1 MLVFLSA
8 KAIIYRKICI
18 YEKKAVILQ
27 RKIDLTMTK
36 HYLHYLTDVMTHQ
49 WNDAALTDYGENH
62 EYTFGELAKEMLRL
76 HILFELL
83 GIKRGD
89 KIALA
94 GRNCANWAVAYL
106 AIAAYEGVCV
116 SILQDFTAE
125 DIAHLLEHSDAEL
138 LFVGPYVWKDLQTQK
153 MPKGIKAALSLT
165 DWSPLY
171 LNDKMS
177 ASLNGDAALNDAVDK
192 AFKAK
197 YPHEIVPED
206 IHFAADES
214 SLSLINYTSGSTGS
228 PKGVMLNGRS
238 ISNNVE
244 VGMKM
249 LPVDP
254 GQRLVSMLPL
264 AHMFGQVC
272 ELLYPLC
279 SGTHIYFL
287 TKSPTPSI
295 LLKAL
300 KEVQPYLVVTV
311 PLVIEKIYK
320 QKLDPTLSKWAIRTF
335 WHVPGIGDFLKSR
348 VKSGL
353 RNAFG
358 GKLRYFICGGAAMNP
373 IVEKCLM
380 DIHFP
385 LSIGY
390 GMTECGPLIGGN
402 PPKYF
407 KARTGGV
414 PVMNMDV
421 KIDNPNEA
429 GIGEILVKGENVMLG
444 YYKNPDATNAVFTED
459 GWMRTGDLGRLD
471 KKKNIYIKGR
481 CKTMFLGASGQNI
494 YPEEIEDKL
503 NNQEAV
509 GESLIVER
517 EGKLVALVFPDETL
531 TKRMSLEE
539 IQQIMRANLEK
550 LNRLIPSYSKVSNIE
565 VQDKPF
571 EKTPKRSIK
580 RFLYK

>member
-1 MLVFLSA
+1 
-8 KAIIYRKICI
+8 
-18 YEKKAVILQ
+18 
-27 RKIDLTMTK
+27 MTK
-36 HYLHYLTDVMTHQ
+36 HYLHYLTDVMSHQ

-62 EYTFGELAKEMLRL
+62 EYTFGELAVEMLRL
-76 HILFELL
+76 HVLFEQL

-106 AIAAYEGVCV
+106 AITSYEGVVV

-125 DIAHLLEHSDAEL
+125 DISHLLEHSDSEL
-138 LFVGPYVWKDLQTQK
+138 LFVGPYVWKDLQHQT
-153 MPKGIKAALSLT
+153 MPAKLKAALSLE
-165 DWSPLY
+165 DWHVLY
-171 LNDKMS
+171 ESEKGIVPNEKEWHT
-177 ASLNGDAALNDAVDK
+177 
-192 AFKAK
+192 AFQTKF
-197 YPHEIVPED
+197 PRGVEPED
-206 IHFAADES
+206 IHFAADENA
-214 SLSLINYTSGSTGS
+214 LSLINYTSGSTGS
-228 PKGVMLNGRS
+228 PKGVMLNSRS
-238 ISNNVE
+238 ISNNIE
-244 VGMKM
+244 VGMKI
-249 LPVDP
+249 LPVEP

-279 SGTHIYFL
+279 CGTHIYFL

-295 LLKAL
+295 LLKAM

-320 QKLDPTLSKWAIRTF
+320 KNLDPMLSKWAIRSF
-335 WHVPGIGDFLKSR
+335 WHVPIIGNIIKGR
-348 VKSGL
+348 VKKGL

-414 PVMNMDV
+414 PVLNMDV
-421 KIDNPNEA
+421 KIDMPNEA

-471 KKKNIYIKGR
+471 RKKNIYIKGR

-539 IQQIMRANLEK
+539 IQTIMKSNLEK
-550 LNRLIPSYSKVSNIE
+550 LNKLIPSYSKVANIE
-565 VQDKPF
+565 VQDKPI

>member
-1 MLVFLSA
+1 
-8 KAIIYRKICI
+8 
-18 YEKKAVILQ
+18 
-27 RKIDLTMTK
+27 MTK
-36 HYLHYLTDVMTHQ
+36 HYLQYLTEVMEKQ
-49 WNDAALTDYGENH
+49 WNDPALTDYNEDH
-62 EYTFGELAKEMLRL
+62 EYTFGELATQMLRL
-76 HILFELL
+76 QELFRSM
-83 GIKRGD
+83 GIKQGD
-89 KIALA
+89 KIALC

-116 SILQDFTAE
+116 SILQDFKAE
-125 DIAHLLEHSDAEL
+125 DVAHLLEHSDSSL
-138 LFVGPYVWKDLQTQK
+138 LFVGPYVWKELKEQP
-153 MPKGIKAALSLT
+153 MPKAVKAAISLEDFRT
-165 DWSPLY
+165 LYSAKGVDVPSPEKL
-171 LNDKMS
+171 DT
-177 ASLNGDAALNDAVDK
+177 
-192 AFKAK
+192 AFQAK
-197 YPHEIVPED
+197 YPYGLQPED
-206 IHFAADES
+206 IHFAADPEKM
-214 SLSLINYTSGSTGS
+214 SLINYTSGSTGS

-238 ISNNVE
+238 ISNNIE

-272 ELLYPLC
+272 ELLYPLSC
-279 SGTHIYFL
+279 GTHIYFL

-320 QKLDPTLSKWAIRTF
+320 KNLDPTLSKRIIRAF
-335 WHVPGIGDFLKSR
+335 WYTPIIGNILRAR
-348 VKSGL
+348 VKSAL
-353 RNAFG
+353 KNAFG
-358 GKLRYFICGGAAMNP
+358 GRLRYFICGGAAMNP
-373 IVEKCLM
+373 VVEKCLM

-407 KARTGGV
+407 KARSGGV
-414 PVMNMDV
+414 PVMNMEV
-421 KIDNPNEA
+421 KIDQPNEA

-444 YYKNPDATNAVFTED
+444 YYKNEEATKAAFTED

-471 KKKNIYIKGR
+471 RKQNIYLKGR
-481 CKTMFLGASGQNI
+481 NKTMILGASGQNI

-509 GESLIVER
+509 GESLVIER
-517 EGKLVALVFPDETL
+517 EGKLVALVFPDEAQ

-539 IQQIMRANLEK
+539 IQKIMRANLEK
-550 LNRLIPSYSKVSNIE
+550 LNSLIPSYSKVSNIE
-565 VQDKPF
+565 VQQEPF
-571 EKTPKRSIK
+571 EKTPKKSIK

>member
-1 MLVFLSA
+1 
-8 KAIIYRKICI
+8 
-18 YEKKAVILQ
+18 
-27 RKIDLTMTK
+27 MTK
-36 HYLHYLTDVMTHQ
+36 HYLQYLTEVMEHQ
-49 WNDAALTDYGENH
+49 WNDLALSDYNENH
-62 EYTFGELAKEMLRL
+62 EYTFGELAVEILRL
-76 HILFELL
+76 HVLFEQL
-83 GIKRGD
+83 GLKRGD
-89 KIALA
+89 KIALC

-125 DIAHLLEHSDAEL
+125 DIAHLLEHSDSEL
-138 LFVGPYVWKDLQTQK
+138 LFVGPYVWKDLQNQPLP
-153 MPKGIKAALSLT
+153 PKIKAALSLE
-165 DWSPLY
+165 DWRPLY
-171 LNDKMS
+171 ECKGS
-177 ASLNGDAALNDAVDK
+177 KKEKAVHVLTAEDWQE
-192 AFKAK
+192 AFQAK
-197 YPHEIVPED
+197 YPRAIEPED
-206 IHFAADES
+206 VYFSADPEV
-214 SLSLINYTSGSTGS
+214 LSLINYTSGSTGS

-238 ISNNVE
+238 LSNNVE
-244 VGMKM
+244 IGMKI
-249 LPVDP
+249 LPVEP

-295 LLKAL
+295 LLKAM

-320 QKLDPTLSKWAIRTF
+320 KNLDPTLSKWAIRTF
-335 WHVPGIGDFLKSR
+335 WHMPPISSILHAR
-348 VKSGL
+348 VKSAL
-353 RNAFG
+353 KNAFG

-373 IVEKCLM
+373 VVEKCLM

-407 KARTGGV
+407 KARSGGV
-414 PVMNMDV
+414 PVMNMEV
-421 KIDNPNEA
+421 KIDEPNQA

-444 YYKNPDATNAVFTED
+444 YYKNPDATNAAFTPD
-459 GWMRTGDLGRLD
+459 GWLRTGDLGRLD
-471 KKKNIYIKGR
+471 RKQNIYIKGR
-481 CKTMFLGASGQNI
+481 NKTMFLGASGQNI
-494 YPEEIEDKL
+494 YPEEIEAKL
-503 NNQEAV
+503 NKQAAV

-531 TKRMSLEE
+531 TKRMTKDE
-539 IQQIMRANLEK
+539 ILHIMRANLEK
-550 LNRLIPSYSKVSNIE
+550 LNHLIPSYSKVADIE

>member
-1 MLVFLSA
+1 M
-8 KAIIYRKICI
+8 
-18 YEKKAVILQ
+18 Q
-27 RKIDLTMTK
+27 R
-36 HYLHYLTDVMTHQ
+36 HYLDYLTDVVSHQ
-49 WNDAALTDYGENH
+49 WNDAALTDYNEDH
-62 EYTFGELAKEMLRL
+62 EYTFGELAIEMLRL
-76 HILFELL
+76 HTLFELL
-83 GIKRGD
+83 DIKPGD

-106 AIAAYEGVCV
+106 AIASYRGVCV

-125 DIAHLLEHSDAEL
+125 DICRLLDHSDSEL
-138 LFVGPYVWKDLQTQK
+138 LFVGPYVWKELQNQQLPAK
-153 MPKGIKAALSLT
+153 LKAALSLT
-165 DWSPLY
+165 DWAPLY
-171 LNDKMS
+171 TAQGITMPNNI
-177 ASLNGDAALNDAVDK
+177 AWDK
-192 AFKAK
+192 AFKNAF
-197 YPHEIVPED
+197 PQGIEPED
-206 IHFAADES
+206 IHFSADPDE
-214 SLSLINYTSGSTGS
+214 LSLINYTSGSTGS

-238 ISNNVE
+238 LSNNVE

-264 AHMFGQVC
+264 AHMFGQIC

-279 SGTHIYFL
+279 SGTHIFFL

-295 LLKAL
+295 LLKAM
-300 KEVQPYLVVTV
+300 KDVQPYLVVTV

-320 QKLDPTLSKWAIRTF
+320 KNLDPMLSRRVIRTF
-335 WHVPGIGDFLKSR
+335 WHTPIIGNILKSR

-353 RNAFG
+353 RSAFG

-373 IVEKCLM
+373 VVEKCLM

-407 KARTGGV
+407 KARSGGV
-414 PVMNMDV
+414 PVMNMEV
-421 KIDNPNEA
+421 RIDNPNQA

-444 YYKNPDATNAVFTED
+444 YYKNPEATKAVFTKD

-471 KKKNIYIKGR
+471 KKQNIYIKGR

-531 TKRMSLEE
+531 TKRMTLEE
-539 IQQIMRANLEK
+539 IQQIMKANLDK
-550 LNRLIPSYSKVSNIE
+550 LNHLIPSYSKVSNIE

-571 EKTPKRSIK
+571 EHTPKKSIK

>member
-1 MLVFLSA
+1 
-8 KAIIYRKICI
+8 
-18 YEKKAVILQ
+18 
-27 RKIDLTMTK
+27 MTK
-36 HYLHYLTDVMTHQ
+36 HYLNYLTEVMSHQ
-49 WNDAALTDYGENH
+49 WNDAALTDYNENH
-62 EYTFGELAKEMLRL
+62 EYTFGELAIEMLRL
-76 HILFELL
+76 QVLFEQM
-83 GIKRGD
+83 GIKPGD

-125 DIAHLLEHSDAEL
+125 DITHLLEHSDSEL
-138 LFVGPYVWKDLQTQK
+138 LFVGPYVWKELQHQT
-153 MPKGIKAALSLT
+153 MPAKLKAALSLE
-165 DWSPLY
+165 DWRPLY
-171 LNDKMS
+171 EAEGQQVPTKEDI
-177 ASLNGDAALNDAVDK
+177 DK
-192 AFKAK
+192 AYRTK
-197 YPHEIVPED
+197 YPHGIEPED
-206 IHFAADES
+206 IYFSADPER
-214 SLSLINYTSGSTGS
+214 LSLINYTSGSTGS
-228 PKGVMLNGRS
+228 PKGVMLNGHS
-238 ISNNVE
+238 ISNNIE
-244 VGMKM
+244 IGMKI
-249 LPVDP
+249 LPVEP

-279 SGTHIYFL
+279 AGTHIYFL

-300 KEVQPYLVVTV
+300 DEVQPYLVVTV

-320 QKLDPTLSKWAIRTF
+320 TKLDPMLSKRVIRAF
-335 WHVPGIGDFLKSR
+335 WHTPIISSILKSR

-353 RNAFG
+353 RKAFG

-414 PVMNMDV
+414 PVMGMDV

-429 GIGEILVKGENVMLG
+429 GIGEILVKGENVMMG
-444 YYKNPDATNAVFTED
+444 YYKNPEATNAVFTED
-459 GWMRTGDLGRLD
+459 GWLRTGDLGRLD

-531 TKRMSLEE
+531 TRRMSLEQ
-539 IQQIMRANLEK
+539 IQELMKANLAK
-550 LNRLIPSYSKVSNIE
+550 LNSLIPSYSKVSNIE

>member
-1 MLVFLSA
+1 
-8 KAIIYRKICI
+8 
-18 YEKKAVILQ
+18 
-27 RKIDLTMTK
+27 MTK
-36 HYLHYLTDVMTHQ
+36 HYLQYLTEVMEHQ
-49 WNDAALTDYGENH
+49 WNDLALSDYNENH
-62 EYTFGELAKEMLRL
+62 EYTFGELAVEILRL
-76 HILFELL
+76 HVLFEQL
-83 GIKRGD
+83 GLKRGD
-89 KIALA
+89 KIALC

-116 SILQDFTAE
+116 SILQDFTAV
-125 DIAHLLEHSDAEL
+125 DIAHLLEHSDSEL
-138 LFVGPYVWKDLQTQK
+138 LFVGPYVWKDLQNQPLP
-153 MPKGIKAALSLT
+153 PKIKAALSLE
-165 DWSPLY
+165 DWRPLY
-171 LNDKMS
+171 ERKGSKKEN
-177 ASLNGDAALNDAVDK
+177 AVHVLTTEEWQE
-192 AFKAK
+192 AFQVK
-197 YPHEIVPED
+197 YPRSIEPED
-206 IHFAADES
+206 VYFSADPEV
-214 SLSLINYTSGSTGS
+214 LSLINYTSGSTGS

-238 ISNNVE
+238 LSNNVE
-244 VGMKM
+244 IGMKI
-249 LPVDP
+249 LPVEP

-295 LLKAL
+295 LLKAM

-320 QKLDPTLSKWAIRTF
+320 KNLDPTLSKWAIRTF
-335 WHVPGIGDFLKSR
+335 WHMPPISSILHAR
-348 VKSGL
+348 VKSAL
-353 RNAFG
+353 KNAFG

-373 IVEKCLM
+373 VVEKCLM

-407 KARTGGV
+407 KARSGGA
-414 PVMNMDV
+414 PVMNMEV
-421 KIDNPNEA
+421 KIDEPNQA

-444 YYKNPDATNAVFTED
+444 YYKNPDATNAAFTPD
-459 GWMRTGDLGRLD
+459 GWLRTGDLGRLD
-471 KKKNIYIKGR
+471 RKQNIYIKGR
-481 CKTMFLGASGQNI
+481 NKTMFLGASGQNI

-517 EGKLVALVFPDETL
+517 EGKLIALVFPDETL
-531 TKRMSLEE
+531 TKRMTKDE
-539 IQQIMRANLEK
+539 ILHIMRANLEK
-550 LNRLIPSYSKVSNIE
+550 LNHLIPSYSKVADIE

>member
-1 MLVFLSA
+1 M
-8 KAIIYRKICI
+8 
-18 YEKKAVILQ
+18 Q
-27 RKIDLTMTK
+27 N
-36 HYLHYLTDVMTHQ
+36 HYLHYLTNVMSHQ
-49 WNDAALTDYGENH
+49 WSDPALTDYGEDH
-62 EYTFGELAKEMLRL
+62 EYSFGGLAVEMLRL
-76 HILFELL
+76 HTLFEQL

-106 AIAAYEGVCV
+106 AVAAYEGVVV

-125 DIAHLLEHSDAEL
+125 DIAHLLDHSDSEM
-138 LFVGPYVWKDLQTQK
+138 LFVGPYVWKELQKQT
-153 MPKGIKAALSLT
+153 MPARLKAAISLE
-165 DWSPLY
+165 DWEILY
-171 LNDKMS
+171 HNEKTQVPSTEELET
-177 ASLNGDAALNDAVDK
+177 
-192 AFKAK
+192 AFKTK
-197 YPHEIVPED
+197 YPHGVEPENV
-206 IHFAADES
+206 HFSADPDA
-214 SLSLINYTSGSTGS
+214 LALINYTSGSTGS
-228 PKGVMLNGRS
+228 PKGVMLNGRA
-238 ISNNVE
+238 ISNNIE
-244 VGMKM
+244 IGMKI

-279 SGTHIYFL
+279 CGTHIYFL

-300 KEVQPYLVVTV
+300 KDVQPYLVVTV

-320 QKLDPTLSKWAIRTF
+320 KNLDPMLSKWVIRMF
-335 WHVPGIGDFLKSR
+335 WHTPIIGAILKSR

-358 GKLRYFICGGAAMNP
+358 GKLRYFICGGAAINP

-390 GMTECGPLIGGN
+390 GMTECAPLIGGN

-407 KARTGGV
+407 KARSGGA
-414 PVMNMDV
+414 PVMNMEV

-429 GIGEILVKGENVMLG
+429 GIGEILVKGENVMMG
-444 YYKNPDATNAVFTED
+444 YYKNPEATKAVFTED

-517 EGKLVALVFPDETL
+517 EGKLIALVFPDETL
-531 TKRMSLEE
+531 TKRMTLDE
-539 IQQIMRANLEK
+539 IQAIMKANLEK
-550 LNRLIPSYSKVSNIE
+550 LNHLIPSYSKVANIE

-571 EKTPKRSIK
+571 EKTPKKSIK

>member
-1 MLVFLSA
+1 M
-8 KAIIYRKICI
+8 
-18 YEKKAVILQ
+18 Q
-27 RKIDLTMTK
+27 RKNVFGMVK
-36 HYLHYLTDVMTHQ
+36 HYLNYLTDVMSHQ
-49 WNDAALTDYGENH
+49 WNDPALTDFGENH
-62 EYTFGELAKEMLRL
+62 EYTFAELATEMVKL
-76 HILFELL
+76 HVLFEQL

-106 AIAAYEGVCV
+106 AITSYEGVVV
-116 SILQDFTAE
+116 SILQDFTAD
-125 DIAHLLEHSDAEL
+125 DIAHLLDHSDSDL
-138 LFVGPYVWKDLQTQK
+138 LFVGPYVWKELQNK
-153 MPKGIKAALSLT
+153 ALPKRLKAALSLE
-165 DWSPLY
+165 DWRPLY
-171 LNDKMS
+171 TAK
-177 ASLNGDAALNDAVDK
+177 DAPMPSKEEWEA

-197 YPHEIVPED
+197 YPRPLMPED
-206 IHFAADES
+206 IHFAADPDAV
-214 SLSLINYTSGSTGS
+214 SLINYTSGSTGS

-238 ISNNVE
+238 ISNNIE
-244 VGMKM
+244 IGMKI

-254 GQRLVSMLPL
+254 GQRIVSMLPL

-279 SGTHIYFL
+279 CGTHIYFL

-320 QKLDPTLSKWAIRTF
+320 KNLDPTLSKWIIRMF
-335 WHVPGIGDFLKSR
+335 WHTPIIGAILKSR

-353 RNAFG
+353 RSAFG
-358 GKLRYFICGGAAMNP
+358 GRLRYFICGGAAMNP

-407 KARTGGV
+407 KARSGGV

-444 YYKNPDATNAVFTED
+444 YYKNPEATKAVFTED

-531 TKRMSLEE
+531 TKRMTLDE
-539 IQQIMRANLEK
+539 IQQLMKENLQK
-550 LNRLIPSYSKVSNIE
+550 LNSLIPSYSKVSDIE
-565 VQDKPF
+565 VQEQPF
-571 EKTPKRSIK
+571 EKTPKKSIK

>member
-1 MLVFLSA
+1 
-8 KAIIYRKICI
+8 
-18 YEKKAVILQ
+18 
-27 RKIDLTMTK
+27 MTK
-36 HYLHYLTDVMTHQ
+36 HFLQYLTDVMSHQ
-49 WNDAALTDYGENH
+49 WNDAALTDYNEDH
-62 EYTFGELAKEMLRL
+62 EYTFGELAIEMLRL
-76 HILFELL
+76 HLLFEQLC
-83 GIKRGD
+83 IRKGD
-89 KIALA
+89 KIALC

-116 SILQDFTAE
+116 SILQDFTAQ
-125 DIAHLLEHSDAEL
+125 DVAHLLDHSDSEL
-138 LFVGPYVWKDLQTQK
+138 LFVGPYVWKELKEQP
-153 MPKGIKAALSLT
+153 MPAKIKAALSLT
-165 DWSPLY
+165 DWSPVYTAKGQSVPLKEDIDR
-171 LNDKMS
+171 L
-177 ASLNGDAALNDAVDK
+177 
-192 AFKAK
+192 FRAK
-197 YPHEIVPED
+197 YPQGIEPED
-206 IHFAADES
+206 IHFSTDHEK
-214 SLSLINYTSGSTGS
+214 LSLINYTSGSTGS

-238 ISNNVE
+238 LSNNVE

-249 LPVDP
+249 LPVEP

-279 SGTHIYFL
+279 AGTHIYFL

-300 KEVQPYLVVTV
+300 NDVQPYLVVTV

-320 QKLDPTLSKWAIRTF
+320 KNLDPTLSKWAIRTF
-335 WHVPGIGDFLKSR
+335 WHVPGIGDLLKSR

-373 IVEKCLM
+373 VVEKCLM

-414 PVMNMDV
+414 PVMNMEV
-421 KIDNPNEA
+421 KIDQPNEA

-444 YYKNPDATNAVFTED
+444 YYKNPEATNAAFTED
-459 GWMRTGDLGRLD
+459 GWLHTGDLGRLD
-471 KKKNIYIKGR
+471 KKHNIYIKGR

-517 EGKLVALVFPDETL
+517 EGKLVALVFPDETQ
-531 TKRMSLEE
+531 TKRMTLDE
-539 IQQIMRANLEK
+539 IQAIMKANLEK
-550 LNRLIPSYSKVSNIE
+550 LNSLIPSYSKVANIE

-571 EKTPKRSIK
+571 EHTPKRSIK

>member
-1 MLVFLSA
+1 MN
-8 KAIIYRKICI
+8 
-18 YEKKAVILQ
+18 
-27 RKIDLTMTK
+27 K
-36 HYLHYLTDVMTHQ
+36 HYLNYLTEVMSHQ
-49 WNDAALTDYGENH
+49 WNDPALTDYNENH
-62 EYTFGELAKEMLRL
+62 EYTFGELAIEMLRL
-76 HILFELL
+76 HELFRLL
-83 GIKRGD
+83 GIKPGD

-125 DIAHLLEHSDAEL
+125 DITHLLEHSDSEL
-138 LFVGPYVWKDLQTQK
+138 LFVGPYVWKELQHQT
-153 MPKGIKAALSLT
+153 MPVKLKAALSLE
-165 DWSPLY
+165 DWRPLFVAETTAVPD
-171 LNDKMS
+171 LQTW
-177 ASLNGDAALNDAVDK
+177 DA

-197 YPHEIVPED
+197 YPHSIEPED
-206 IHFAADES
+206 IYFSADPEK
-214 SLSLINYTSGSTGS
+214 LSLINYTSGSTGS

-238 ISNNVE
+238 LSNNVE

-272 ELLYPLC
+272 ELLYPLS
-279 SGTHIYFL
+279 SGTHIFFL

-295 LLKAL
+295 LLKAM
-300 KEVQPYLVVTV
+300 KDVQPYLVVTV

-320 QKLDPTLSKWAIRTF
+320 QKLDPTLSKWAIRSF
-335 WHVPGIGDFLKSR
+335 WHVPLIGDLLKSR

-373 IVEKCLM
+373 VVETCLM

-414 PVMNMDV
+414 PVMNMEV
-421 KIDNPNEA
+421 KIDEPNSA

-444 YYKNPDATNAVFTED
+444 YYKNPDATNAAFTED
-459 GWMRTGDLGRLD
+459 GWLRTGDLGRLD
-471 KKKNIYIKGR
+471 NKKNIYIKGR

-531 TKRMSLEE
+531 TKRMTFEE
-539 IQQIMRANLEK
+539 IQSIMKANLEK
-550 LNRLIPSYSKVSNIE
+550 LNALIPSYSRVAHIE

>member
-1 MLVFLSA
+1 
-8 KAIIYRKICI
+8 
-18 YEKKAVILQ
+18 
-27 RKIDLTMTK
+27 MTK
-36 HYLHYLTDVMTHQ
+36 HYLQYLTEVMDHQ
-49 WNDAALTDYGENH
+49 WNDLALSDYNENH
-62 EYTFGELAKEMLRL
+62 EYTFGELAVEMLRL
-76 HILFELL
+76 QVLFEQL
-83 GIKRGD
+83 GLKRGD
-89 KIALA
+89 KIALC

-125 DIAHLLEHSDAEL
+125 DITHLLDHSDSEL
-138 LFVGPYVWKDLQTQK
+138 LFVGPYVWKDLQLQK
-153 MPKGIKAALSLT
+153 MPAKIKAVLSLE
-165 DWSPLY
+165 DWRPLY
-171 LNDKMS
+171 ERKGNKKENAVHVLTTDEWQEAFLAKHPRALEPEEVYFS
-177 ASLNGDAALNDAVDK
+177 AD
-192 AFKAK
+192 
-197 YPHEIVPED
+197 PET
-206 IHFAADES
+206 
-214 SLSLINYTSGSTGS
+214 LSLINYTSGSTGS

-238 ISNNVE
+238 LSNNVE

-249 LPVDP
+249 LPVEP

-295 LLKAL
+295 LLKAM

-320 QKLDPTLSKWAIRTF
+320 KNLDPTLSKWAIRTF
-335 WHVPGIGDFLKSR
+335 WHMPPISSILHAR
-348 VKSGL
+348 VKSAL
-353 RNAFG
+353 KNAFG

-373 IVEKCLM
+373 VVEKCLM

-407 KARTGGV
+407 KARSGGV
-414 PVMNMDV
+414 PVMNMEV
-421 KIDNPNEA
+421 KIDEPNQA

-444 YYKNPDATNAVFTED
+444 YYKNPDATNAAFTPD
-459 GWMRTGDLGRLD
+459 GWLRTGDLGRLD
-471 KKKNIYIKGR
+471 RKQNIYIKGR
-481 CKTMFLGASGQNI
+481 NKTMFLGASGQNI

-531 TKRMSLEE
+531 TKRMTKDE
-539 IQQIMRANLEK
+539 ILHIMRANLEK
-550 LNRLIPSYSKVSNIE
+550 LNHLIPSYSKVADIE

>member
-1 MLVFLSA
+1 
-8 KAIIYRKICI
+8 
-18 YEKKAVILQ
+18 
-27 RKIDLTMTK
+27 MTK
-36 HYLHYLTDVMTHQ
+36 HYLSYLTEVMQHQ
-49 WNDAALTDYGENH
+49 WNDAALTDYNEDH
-62 EYTFGELAKEMLRL
+62 EYTFGELAVEMLRMHL
-76 HILFELL
+76 LFEQL
-83 GIKRGD
+83 GIKPGD
-89 KIALA
+89 KIALC

-106 AIAAYEGVCV
+106 SIAAYEGVCV

-125 DIAHLLEHSDAEL
+125 DIAHLLEHSDSEM
-138 LFVGPYVWKDLQTQK
+138 LFVGPYVWKELQNQQ
-153 MPKGIKAALSLT
+153 MPSKIKAAISLV

-171 LNDKMS
+171 VAKKQNMPTKKDI
-177 ASLNGDAALNDAVDK
+177 DALFAK
-192 AFKAK
+192 K
-197 YPHEIVPED
+197 YPHGIEPED
-206 IHFAADES
+206 IYFSANPEK
-214 SLSLINYTSGSTGS
+214 LSLINYTSGSTGS
-228 PKGVMLNGRS
+228 PKGVMLNGHS
-238 ISNNVE
+238 LSNNVE

-272 ELLYPLC
+272 ELLYPLSC
-279 SGTHIYFL
+279 GTHIYFL

-300 KEVQPYLVVTV
+300 NEVQPYLVVTV

-320 QKLDPTLSKWAIRTF
+320 TKLDPTLSKWAIRTF
-335 WHVPGIGDFLKSR
+335 WHVPGIGDLLKSR

-358 GKLRYFICGGAAMNP
+358 GRLRYFICGGAAMNP
-373 IVEKCLM
+373 VVEKCLM

-421 KIDNPNEA
+421 KIDQPNEA

-444 YYKNPDATNAVFTED
+444 YYKNPEATKAAFTED
-459 GWMRTGDLGRLD
+459 GWLRTGDLGRLD

-531 TKRMSLEE
+531 TKRMSPEE
-539 IQQIMRANLEK
+539 ILQIMKANLAK
-550 LNRLIPSYSKVSNIE
+550 LNSLIPSYSKVADIE

-571 EKTPKRSIK
+571 EHTPKRSIK

>member
-1 MLVFLSA
+1 M
-8 KAIIYRKICI
+8 
-18 YEKKAVILQ
+18 Q
-27 RKIDLTMTK
+27 N
-36 HYLHYLTDVMTHQ
+36 HYLHYLTNVMSHQ
-49 WNDAALTDYGENH
+49 WSDPALTDYGEDH
-62 EYTFGELAKEMLRL
+62 EYSFGGLAVEMLRL
-76 HILFELL
+76 HTLFEQL

-106 AIAAYEGVCV
+106 AVAAYEGVVV

-125 DIAHLLEHSDAEL
+125 DIAHLLDHSDSEM
-138 LFVGPYVWKDLQTQK
+138 LFVGPYVWKELQKQT
-153 MPKGIKAALSLT
+153 MPARLKAAISLE
-165 DWSPLY
+165 DWEILY
-171 LNDKMS
+171 HNEKTQVPS
-177 ASLNGDAALNDAVDK
+177 AEELEA
-192 AFKAK
+192 AFKTK
-197 YPHEIVPED
+197 YPHGVEPENV
-206 IHFAADES
+206 HFSADPDA
-214 SLSLINYTSGSTGS
+214 LALINYTSGSTGS
-228 PKGVMLNGRS
+228 PKGVMLNGRA
-238 ISNNVE
+238 ISNNIE
-244 VGMKM
+244 IGMKI

-300 KEVQPYLVVTV
+300 KDVQPYLVVTV

-320 QKLDPTLSKWAIRTF
+320 KNLDPMLSKWVIRMF
-335 WHVPGIGDFLKSR
+335 WHTPIIGAILKSR

-358 GKLRYFICGGAAMNP
+358 GKLRYFICGGAAINP

-390 GMTECGPLIGGN
+390 GMTECAPLIGGN

-407 KARTGGV
+407 KARSGGA
-414 PVMNMDV
+414 PVMNMEV

-429 GIGEILVKGENVMLG
+429 GIGEILVKGENVMMG
-444 YYKNPDATNAVFTED
+444 YYKNPEATKAVFTED

-517 EGKLVALVFPDETL
+517 EGKLIALVFPDETL
-531 TKRMSLEE
+531 TKRMTLDE
-539 IQQIMRANLEK
+539 IQAIMKANLEK
-550 LNRLIPSYSKVSNIE
+550 LNHLIPSYSKVSNIE

-571 EKTPKRSIK
+571 EKTPKKSIK

>member
-1 MLVFLSA
+1 M
-8 KAIIYRKICI
+8 
-18 YEKKAVILQ
+18 Q
-27 RKIDLTMTK
+27 N
-36 HYLHYLTDVMTHQ
+36 HYLHYLTNVMSHQ
-49 WNDAALTDYGENH
+49 WSDPALTDYGEDH
-62 EYTFGELAKEMLRL
+62 EYSFGGLAVEMLRL
-76 HILFELL
+76 HTLFEQL

-106 AIAAYEGVCV
+106 AVASYEGVVV

-125 DIAHLLEHSDAEL
+125 DIAHLLDHSDSEM
-138 LFVGPYVWKDLQTQK
+138 LFVGPYVWKELQKQT
-153 MPKGIKAALSLT
+153 MPARLKAAISLE
-165 DWSPLY
+165 DWEILY
-171 LNDKMS
+171 HNEKTQVPSTEELE
-177 ASLNGDAALNDAVDK
+177 A
-192 AFKAK
+192 AFKTK
-197 YPHEIVPED
+197 YPHGVEPENV
-206 IHFAADES
+206 HFSADPDA
-214 SLSLINYTSGSTGS
+214 LALINYTSGSTGS
-228 PKGVMLNGRS
+228 PKGVMLNGRA
-238 ISNNVE
+238 ISNNIE
-244 VGMKM
+244 IGMKI

-272 ELLYPLC
+272 ELLYPLSC
-279 SGTHIYFL
+279 GTHIYFL

-300 KEVQPYLVVTV
+300 KDVQPYLVVTV

-320 QKLDPTLSKWAIRTF
+320 KNLDPMLSKWVIRMF
-335 WHVPGIGDFLKSR
+335 WHTPIIGAILKSR

-358 GKLRYFICGGAAMNP
+358 GKLRYFICGGAAINP

-390 GMTECGPLIGGN
+390 GMTECAPLIGGN

-407 KARTGGV
+407 KARSGGA
-414 PVMNMDV
+414 PVMNMEV

-429 GIGEILVKGENVMLG
+429 GIGEILVKGENVMMG
-444 YYKNPDATNAVFTED
+444 YYKNPEATKAVFTED

-517 EGKLVALVFPDETL
+517 EGKLIALVFPDETL
-531 TKRMSLEE
+531 TKRMTLDE
-539 IQQIMRANLEK
+539 IQAIMKANLEK
-550 LNRLIPSYSKVSNIE
+550 LNHLIPSYSKVSNIE

-571 EKTPKRSIK
+571 EKTPKKSIK

>member
-1 MLVFLSA
+1 
-8 KAIIYRKICI
+8 
-18 YEKKAVILQ
+18 
-27 RKIDLTMTK
+27 MTK
-36 HYLHYLTDVMTHQ
+36 HYLQYLTEVMEHQ
-49 WNDAALTDYGENH
+49 WNDLALSDYNENH
-62 EYTFGELAKEMLRL
+62 EYTFGELAVEILRL
-76 HILFELL
+76 HVLFEQL
-83 GIKRGD
+83 GLKRGD
-89 KIALA
+89 KIALC

-116 SILQDFTAE
+116 SILQDFTAV
-125 DIAHLLEHSDAEL
+125 DIAHLLEHSDSEL
-138 LFVGPYVWKDLQTQK
+138 LFVGPYVWKDLQNQPLP
-153 MPKGIKAALSLT
+153 PKIKAALSLE
-165 DWSPLY
+165 DWRPLY
-171 LNDKMS
+171 ERKDSKKEK
-177 ASLNGDAALNDAVDK
+177 AVHVLTAEEWQE
-192 AFKAK
+192 AFQAK
-197 YPHEIVPED
+197 YPRAIEPED
-206 IHFAADES
+206 VYFSADPEV
-214 SLSLINYTSGSTGS
+214 LSLINYTSGSTGS

-238 ISNNVE
+238 LSNNVE
-244 VGMKM
+244 IGMKI
-249 LPVDP
+249 LPVEP

-295 LLKAL
+295 LLKAM

-320 QKLDPTLSKWAIRTF
+320 KNLDPTLSKWAIRTF
-335 WHVPGIGDFLKSR
+335 WHMPPISSILHAR
-348 VKSGL
+348 VKSAL
-353 RNAFG
+353 KNAFG

-373 IVEKCLM
+373 VVEKCLM

-407 KARTGGV
+407 KARSGGA
-414 PVMNMDV
+414 PVMNMEV
-421 KIDNPNEA
+421 KIDEPNQA

-444 YYKNPDATNAVFTED
+444 YYKNPDATNAAFTPD
-459 GWMRTGDLGRLD
+459 GWLRTGDLGRLD
-471 KKKNIYIKGR
+471 HKQNIYIKGR
-481 CKTMFLGASGQNI
+481 NKTMFLGASGQNI

-517 EGKLVALVFPDETL
+517 EGKLIALVFPDETL
-531 TKRMSLEE
+531 TKRMTKDE
-539 IQQIMRANLEK
+539 ILHIMRANLEK
-550 LNRLIPSYSKVSNIE
+550 LNHLIPSYSKVADIE

>member
-1 MLVFLSA
+1 
-8 KAIIYRKICI
+8 
-18 YEKKAVILQ
+18 
-27 RKIDLTMTK
+27 MTK
-36 HYLHYLTDVMTHQ
+36 HYLNYLTEVMNHQ
-49 WNDAALTDYGENH
+49 WNDAALTDYNENH
-62 EYTFGELAKEMLRL
+62 EYTFGELAIEMLRL
-76 HILFELL
+76 HMLFEQM
-83 GIKRGD
+83 GIKPGD
-89 KIALA
+89 KIDLA

-125 DIAHLLEHSDAEL
+125 DISHLLEHSDSEL
-138 LFVGPYVWKDLQTQK
+138 LFVGPYVWKELQHQALPAK
-153 MPKGIKAALSLT
+153 LKAALSLE
-165 DWSPLY
+165 DWRTLY
-171 LNDKMS
+171 TAKGQEVPTKEQIDK
-177 ASLNGDAALNDAVDK
+177 L
-192 AFKAK
+192 FKTK
-197 YPHEIVPED
+197 YPQGIEPED
-206 IHFAADES
+206 IYFSADVQK
-214 SLSLINYTSGSTGS
+214 LSLINYTSGSTGS

-238 ISNNVE
+238 ISNNIE
-244 VGMKM
+244 IGMKI
-249 LPVDP
+249 LPVEP

-279 SGTHIYFL
+279 AGTHIYFL

-300 KEVQPYLVVTV
+300 DEVQPYLVVTV

-320 QKLDPTLSKWAIRTF
+320 TKLDPMLSKRVIRAF
-335 WHVPGIGDFLKSR
+335 WHTPIISSILKSR

-353 RNAFG
+353 RKAFG

-414 PVMNMDV
+414 PVMGMDV

-444 YYKNPDATNAVFTED
+444 YYKNPDATNAAFTED
-459 GWMRTGDLGRLD
+459 GWLRTGDLGRLD

-531 TKRMSLEE
+531 TKRMSLEQ
-539 IQQIMRANLEK
+539 IQELMKANLAK
-550 LNRLIPSYSKVSNIE
+550 LNSLIPSYSKVSNIE
-565 VQDKPF
+565 VQEKPF

>member
-1 MLVFLSA
+1 
-8 KAIIYRKICI
+8 
-18 YEKKAVILQ
+18 
-27 RKIDLTMTK
+27 MTK
-36 HYLHYLTDVMTHQ
+36 HYLQYLTEVMEHQ
-49 WNDAALTDYGENH
+49 WNDLALSDYNENH
-62 EYTFGELAKEMLRL
+62 EYTFGELAVEILRL
-76 HILFELL
+76 HVLFEQL
-83 GIKRGD
+83 GLKRGD
-89 KIALA
+89 KIALC

-116 SILQDFTAE
+116 SILQDFTAV
-125 DIAHLLEHSDAEL
+125 DIAHLLEHSDSEL
-138 LFVGPYVWKDLQTQK
+138 LFVGPYVWKDLQNQP
-153 MPKGIKAALSLT
+153 MPPKIKAALSLE
-165 DWSPLY
+165 DWRPLY
-171 LNDKMS
+171 ERKGS
-177 ASLNGDAALNDAVDK
+177 KKEKAVHVLTAEEWQE
-192 AFKAK
+192 AFQVK
-197 YPHEIVPED
+197 YPRAIEPED
-206 IHFAADES
+206 VYFSADPEV
-214 SLSLINYTSGSTGS
+214 LSLINYTSGSTGS

-238 ISNNVE
+238 LSNNVE
-244 VGMKM
+244 IGMKI
-249 LPVDP
+249 LPVEP

-295 LLKAL
+295 LLKAM

-320 QKLDPTLSKWAIRTF
+320 KNLDPTLSKWAIRTF
-335 WHVPGIGDFLKSR
+335 WHMPPISSILHAR
-348 VKSGL
+348 VKSAL
-353 RNAFG
+353 KNAFG

-373 IVEKCLM
+373 VVEKCLM

-407 KARTGGV
+407 KARSGGA
-414 PVMNMDV
+414 PVMNMEV
-421 KIDNPNEA
+421 KIDEPNQA

-444 YYKNPDATNAVFTED
+444 YYKNPDATNAAFTPD
-459 GWMRTGDLGRLD
+459 GWLRTGDLGRLD
-471 KKKNIYIKGR
+471 RKQNIYIKGR
-481 CKTMFLGASGQNI
+481 NKTMFLGASGQNI

-517 EGKLVALVFPDETL
+517 EGKLIALVFPDETL
-531 TKRMSLEE
+531 TKRMTKDE
-539 IQQIMRANLEK
+539 ILHIMRANLEK
-550 LNRLIPSYSKVSNIE
+550 LNHLIPSYSKVADIE

>member
-1 MLVFLSA
+1 MN
-8 KAIIYRKICI
+8 
-18 YEKKAVILQ
+18 
-27 RKIDLTMTK
+27 K
-36 HYLHYLTDVMTHQ
+36 HYLNYLTDVMSLQ
-49 WNDAALTDYGENH
+49 WNDPALTDYNEDH
-62 EYTFGELAKEMLRL
+62 EYTFGELAIEMLRL
-76 HILFELL
+76 HVLFEQL
-83 GIKRGD
+83 GIKKGD

-125 DIAHLLEHSDAEL
+125 DIAHLLEHSDSEL
-138 LFVGPYVWKDLQTQK
+138 LFVGPYVWKELQNQK
-153 MPKGIKAALSLT
+153 MPAKLKAALSLE
-165 DWSPLY
+165 DWRPLFAAEGVSVP
-171 LNDKMS
+171 DSK
-177 ASLNGDAALNDAVDK
+177 AWDAAY
-192 AFKAK
+192 KAK
-197 YPHEIVPED
+197 YPHGIEPED
-206 IHFAADES
+206 VSFTADPDI
-214 SLSLINYTSGSTGS
+214 LSLINYTSGSTGS

-238 ISNNVE
+238 LSNNVE

-264 AHMFGQVC
+264 AHMFGQIC

-295 LLKAL
+295 LLKAM
-300 KEVQPYLVVTV
+300 KDVQPYLVVTV

-320 QKLDPTLSKWAIRTF
+320 QKLDPTLSKWAIRSF
-335 WHVPGIGDFLKSR
+335 WNVPIIGDLLKSR

-373 IVEKCLM
+373 VVEKCLM

-414 PVMNMDV
+414 PVMNMEV
-421 KIDNPNEA
+421 KIDEPNQA
-429 GIGEILVKGENVMLG
+429 GIGEILVKGENVMMG
-444 YYKNPDATNAVFTED
+444 YYKNPEATAAAFTED
-459 GWMRTGDLGRLD
+459 GWLRTGDLGRLD

-517 EGKLVALVFPDETL
+517 DGKLVALVFPDETL
-531 TKRMSLEE
+531 TKRMTLAE
-539 IQQIMRANLEK
+539 IQALMRANLEK
-550 LNRLIPSYSKVSNIE
+550 LNALIPSYSRVANIE

>member
-1 MLVFLSA
+1 
-8 KAIIYRKICI
+8 
-18 YEKKAVILQ
+18 
-27 RKIDLTMTK
+27 MTK
-36 HYLHYLTDVMTHQ
+36 HYLLYLTKVMSHQ
-49 WNDAALTDYGENH
+49 WNDAALTDYNENH
-62 EYTFGELAKEMLRL
+62 EYTFGELAIEMLRL
-76 HILFELL
+76 HVLFEQL
-83 GIKRGD
+83 GLKRGD
-89 KIALA
+89 KIALC

-125 DIAHLLEHSDAEL
+125 DIAHLLDHSDSEM
-138 LFVGPYVWKDLQTQK
+138 LFVGPYVWKDLQHQTLPAK
-153 MPKGIKAALSLT
+153 VKAVLSLE
-165 DWSPLY
+165 DWRVLY
-171 LNDKMS
+171 SNSDSGLTSNSDS
-177 ASLNGDAALNDAVDK
+177 DLTSIVDK

-197 YPHEIVPED
+197 YPRPIEPED
-206 IHFAADES
+206 VYFSADPET
-214 SLSLINYTSGSTGS
+214 LSLINYTSGSTGS

-238 ISNNVE
+238 LSNNVE

-264 AHMFGQVC
+264 AHMFGQIC

-300 KEVQPYLVVTV
+300 NEVQPYLVVTV

-320 QKLDPTLSKWAIRTF
+320 KNLDPTLSKWAIRTF
-335 WHVPGIGDFLKSR
+335 WHVPGIGDLIKGR
-348 VKSGL
+348 VKKGL

-421 KIDNPNEA
+421 KIDEPNDA

-444 YYKNPDATNAVFTED
+444 YYKNPEATKAVFTED

-471 KKKNIYIKGR
+471 RKKNIYIKGR

-531 TKRMSLEE
+531 TKRMSFEE
-539 IQQIMRANLEK
+539 IQALMKANLAK
-550 LNRLIPSYSKVSNIE
+550 LNSLIPSYSKVADIE

-571 EKTPKRSIK
+571 EHTPKRSIK

>member
-1 MLVFLSA
+1 
-8 KAIIYRKICI
+8 
-18 YEKKAVILQ
+18 
-27 RKIDLTMTK
+27 MTK
-36 HYLHYLTDVMTHQ
+36 HYLQYLTEVMEHQ
-49 WNDAALTDYGENH
+49 WNDLALSDYNENH
-62 EYTFGELAKEMLRL
+62 EYTFGELAVEILRL
-76 HILFELL
+76 HVLFEQL
-83 GIKRGD
+83 GLKRGD
-89 KIALA
+89 KIALC

-116 SILQDFTAE
+116 SILQDFTAV
-125 DIAHLLEHSDAEL
+125 DIAHLLEHSDSEL
-138 LFVGPYVWKDLQTQK
+138 LFVGPYVWKDLQNQPLP
-153 MPKGIKAALSLT
+153 PKIKAALSLE
-165 DWSPLY
+165 DWRPLY
-171 LNDKMS
+171 ERKGS
-177 ASLNGDAALNDAVDK
+177 KKEKAVHVLTAEEWQE
-192 AFKAK
+192 AFQAK
-197 YPHEIVPED
+197 YPRAIEPED
-206 IHFAADES
+206 VYFSADPEV
-214 SLSLINYTSGSTGS
+214 LSLINYTSGSTGS

-238 ISNNVE
+238 LSNNVE
-244 VGMKM
+244 IGMKI
-249 LPVDP
+249 LPVEP

-295 LLKAL
+295 LLKAM

-320 QKLDPTLSKWAIRTF
+320 KNLDPTLSKWAVRTF
-335 WHVPGIGDFLKSR
+335 WHMPPISSILHAR
-348 VKSGL
+348 VKSAL
-353 RNAFG
+353 KNAFG

-373 IVEKCLM
+373 VVEKCLM

-407 KARTGGV
+407 KARSGGA
-414 PVMNMDV
+414 PVMNMEV
-421 KIDNPNEA
+421 KIDEPNQA

-444 YYKNPDATNAVFTED
+444 YYKNPDATNAAFTPD
-459 GWMRTGDLGRLD
+459 GWLRTGDLGRLD
-471 KKKNIYIKGR
+471 RKQNIYIKGR
-481 CKTMFLGASGQNI
+481 NKTMFLGASGQNI

-517 EGKLVALVFPDETL
+517 EGKLIALVFPDETL
-531 TKRMSLEE
+531 TKRMTKDE
-539 IQQIMRANLEK
+539 ILHIMRANLEK
-550 LNRLIPSYSKVSNIE
+550 LNHLIPSYSKVADIE

>member
-1 MLVFLSA
+1 M
-8 KAIIYRKICI
+8 
-18 YEKKAVILQ
+18 Q
-27 RKIDLTMTK
+27 K
-36 HYLHYLTDVMTHQ
+36 HYLHYLTDVMSHQ
-49 WNDAALTDYGENH
+49 WNDAALTDYGEEH
-62 EYTFGELAKEMLRL
+62 EYTFGELAAEMLRL
-76 HILFELL
+76 HALFEQL
-83 GIKRGD
+83 GLKRGD

-94 GRNCANWAVAYL
+94 GRNCANWAVVYL

-125 DIAHLLEHSDAEL
+125 DIAHLLDHSDSDL
-138 LFVGPYVWKDLQTQK
+138 LFVGPYVWKELQNQTL
-153 MPKGIKAALSLT
+153 PKRLKAALSLEDWRILYRGKDLKDIT
-165 DWSPLY
+165 DEAFTANW
-171 LNDKMS
+171 
-177 ASLNGDAALNDAVDK
+177 DK

-197 YPHEIVPED
+197 YPHGVKPED
-206 IHFAADES
+206 IHFSADENN
-214 SLSLINYTSGSTGS
+214 LALINYTSGSTGS

-238 ISNNVE
+238 ISNNIE

-300 KEVQPYLVVTV
+300 SDVQPYLVVTV

-320 QKLDPTLSKWAIRTF
+320 KNLDPLLSKRIIRMF
-335 WHVPGIGDFLKSR
+335 WHTPIISTILKSR
-348 VKSGL
+348 VKKGL
-353 RNAFG
+353 RSAFG

-414 PVMNMDV
+414 PVMNMEV
-421 KIDNPNEA
+421 KIDQPNAA

-444 YYKNPDATNAVFTED
+444 YYKNPEATNAAFTED

-531 TKRMSLEE
+531 TKRMTLEE
-539 IQQIMRANLEK
+539 VQKIMKENLEK
-550 LNRLIPSYSKVSNIE
+550 LNHLIPSYSKVSNIE

-571 EKTPKRSIK
+571 EHTPKKSIK

>member
-1 MLVFLSA
+1 
-8 KAIIYRKICI
+8 
-18 YEKKAVILQ
+18 
-27 RKIDLTMTK
+27 MTK
-36 HYLHYLTDVMTHQ
+36 HYLQYLTEVMTHQ
-49 WNDAALTDYGENH
+49 WNDAALTDYNENH

-76 HILFELL
+76 HLLFEEL
-83 GIKRGD
+83 GLKRGD
-89 KIALA
+89 KIALC

-125 DIAHLLEHSDAEL
+125 DIAKLLEHSDSEL
-138 LFVGPYVWKDLQTQK
+138 LFVGPYVWKELERQEL
-153 MPKGIKAALSLT
+153 PKRLKAVIGLT
-165 DWSPLY
+165 AWETLY
-171 LNDKMS
+171 SN
-177 ASLNGDAALNDAVDK
+177 DAALNDAAKPLNDAK
-192 AFKAK
+192 LNDLFKAK
-197 YPHEIVPED
+197 YPHGVETEDVYFSADPER
-206 IHFAADES
+206 
-214 SLSLINYTSGSTGS
+214 LSLINYTSGSTGS

-238 ISNNVE
+238 LSNNVE

-300 KEVQPYLVVTV
+300 SDVQPYLVVTV
-311 PLVIEKIYK
+311 PLGIEKIYK
-320 QKLDPTLSKWAIRTF
+320 KNLDPLLSKRIIRMF
-335 WHVPGIGDFLKSR
+335 WHTPGIGAILKSR
-348 VKSGL
+348 VKKGL

-407 KARTGGV
+407 KARSGGV
-414 PVMNMDV
+414 PVMNMQV
-421 KIDNPNEA
+421 KIDNPNKA

-444 YYKNPDATNAVFTED
+444 YYKNAEATKGAMTED
-459 GWMRTGDLGRLD
+459 GWLRTGDLGRLD
-471 KKKNIYIKGR
+471 RHQNIYIKGR

-531 TKRMSLEE
+531 TKRMTPEE
-539 IQQIMRANLEK
+539 VVRIMKANLQK
-550 LNRLIPSYSKVSNIE
+550 LNSLIPSYSKVADIE
-565 VQDKPF
+565 VQEKPF
-571 EKTPKRSIK
+571 EHTPKRSIK

>member
-1 MLVFLSA
+1 
-8 KAIIYRKICI
+8 
-18 YEKKAVILQ
+18 
-27 RKIDLTMTK
+27 MTK
-36 HYLHYLTDVMTHQ
+36 HFLQYLTEVMSHQ
-49 WNDAALTDYGENH
+49 WNDAALTDYNENH
-62 EYTFGELAKEMLRL
+62 EYTFGELAVEILRL
-76 HILFELL
+76 HVLFEQL

-89 KIALA
+89 KIALC

-106 AIAAYEGVCV
+106 SIAAYEGVCA
-116 SILQDFTAE
+116 SILQDFTAQ
-125 DIAHLLEHSDAEL
+125 DIAHLLEHSDSEM
-138 LFVGPYVWKDLQTQK
+138 LFVGPYVWKDLQHQK
-153 MPKGIKAALSLT
+153 LPKKLKAAIALE
-165 DWSPLY
+165 DWRLLY
-171 LNDKMS
+171 S
-177 ASLNGDAALNDAVDK
+177 NGSVDEGISGLVDK

-197 YPHEIVPED
+197 YPRPVEPED
-206 IHFAADES
+206 IYFSADPEK
-214 SLSLINYTSGSTGS
+214 LSLINYTSGSTGS

-238 ISNNVE
+238 LSNNVE

-300 KEVQPYLVVTV
+300 NDVQPYLVVTV

-320 QKLDPTLSKWAIRTF
+320 KNLDPLLSKWVIRMF
-335 WHVPGIGDFLKSR
+335 WHVPGIGDILKSR

-373 IVEKCLM
+373 IVEECLM

-407 KARTGGV
+407 KARSGGV

-421 KIDNPNEA
+421 KIDEPNKA

-444 YYKNPDATNAVFTED
+444 YYKNPDATNAAFTED
-459 GWMRTGDLGRLD
+459 GWLRTGDLGRLD
-471 KKKNIYIKGR
+471 RKKNIYIKGR

-531 TKRMSLEE
+531 TKRMTLEE
-539 IQQIMRANLEK
+539 IQKIMKANLQK
-550 LNRLIPSYSKVSNIE
+550 LNSLIPSYSKVADIE
-565 VQDKPF
+565 VQEKPF
-571 EKTPKRSIK
+571 EHTPKRSIK

>member
-1 MLVFLSA
+1 
-8 KAIIYRKICI
+8 
-18 YEKKAVILQ
+18 
-27 RKIDLTMTK
+27 MTK
-36 HYLHYLTDVMTHQ
+36 HYLQYLTEVMNLQ
-49 WNDAALTDYGENH
+49 WNDAALTDYNEDH
-62 EYTFGELAKEMLRL
+62 EYTFGGLAVEMLRL
-76 HILFELL
+76 HTLFESL
-83 GIKRGD
+83 GLKRGD
-89 KIALA
+89 KIAIA

-125 DIAHLLEHSDAEL
+125 DIAHLLEHSDSEL
-138 LFVGPYVWKDLQTQK
+138 LFVGPYVWKELQNQP
-153 MPKGIKAALSLT
+153 MPAKIKAVLSLV
-165 DWSPLY
+165 DWNPLY
-171 LNDKMS
+171 ERKDIQVMDKE
-177 ASLNGDAALNDAVDK
+177 ALETN
-192 AFKAK
+192 FKAK
-197 YPHEIVPED
+197 HPHGIEAED
-206 IHFAADES
+206 IYFSADPEL
-214 SLSLINYTSGSTGS
+214 LSLINYTSGSTGS

-238 ISNNVE
+238 LSNNVE
-244 VGMKM
+244 IGMKI

-279 SGTHIYFL
+279 AGTHIYFL

-300 KEVQPYLVVTV
+300 KDVQPYLVVTV

-320 QKLDPTLSKWAIRTF
+320 QKLDPTLSKWAIRMF
-335 WHVPGIGDFLKSR
+335 WHTPIIGDLLKSR

-353 RNAFG
+353 RSAFG
-358 GKLRYFICGGAAMNP
+358 GRLRYFICGGAAMNP

-414 PVMNMDV
+414 PVANMEV
-421 KIDNPNEA
+421 KIDQPNEA

-444 YYKNPDATNAVFTED
+444 YYKNPDATNAAFTED
-459 GWMRTGDLGRLD
+459 GWLRTGDLGRLD
-471 KKKNIYIKGR
+471 RKKNIYIKGR

-539 IQQIMRANLEK
+539 IQTIMKANLEK
-550 LNRLIPSYSKVSNIE
+550 LNHLIPSYSKISNIE

>member
-1 MLVFLSA
+1 
-8 KAIIYRKICI
+8 
-18 YEKKAVILQ
+18 LQ
-27 RKIDLTMTK
+27 RKNVLGMVK
-36 HYLHYLTDVMTHQ
+36 HYLNYLTDVMSHQ
-49 WNDAALTDYGENH
+49 WNDPALTDFGENH
-62 EYTFGELAKEMLRL
+62 EYTFAELATEMVKL
-76 HILFELL
+76 HVLFEQL

-106 AIAAYEGVCV
+106 AITSYEGVVV
-116 SILQDFTAE
+116 SILQDFTAD
-125 DIAHLLEHSDAEL
+125 DIAHLLDHSDSDL
-138 LFVGPYVWKDLQTQK
+138 LFVGPYVWKELQNK
-153 MPKGIKAALSLT
+153 ALPKRLKAALSLE
-165 DWSPLY
+165 DWRPLY
-171 LNDKMS
+171 TAK
-177 ASLNGDAALNDAVDK
+177 DAPMPSKEEWEA

-197 YPHEIVPED
+197 SPRPLMPED
-206 IHFAADES
+206 IHFAADPDAV
-214 SLSLINYTSGSTGS
+214 SLINYTSGSTGS

-238 ISNNVE
+238 ISNNIE
-244 VGMKM
+244 IGMKI

-254 GQRLVSMLPL
+254 GQRIVSMLPL

-279 SGTHIYFL
+279 CGTHIYFL

-320 QKLDPTLSKWAIRTF
+320 KNLDPTLSKWIIRMF
-335 WHVPGIGDFLKSR
+335 WHTPIIGAILKSR

-373 IVEKCLM
+373 VVEKCLM

-407 KARTGGV
+407 KARSGGV

-444 YYKNPDATNAVFTED
+444 YYKNPEATKAVFTED

-531 TKRMSLEE
+531 TKRMTLDE
-539 IQQIMRANLEK
+539 IQQLMKENLQK
-550 LNRLIPSYSKVSNIE
+550 LNSLIPSYSKVSDIE
-565 VQDKPF
+565 VQEQPF
-571 EKTPKRSIK
+571 EKTPKKSIK

>member
-1 MLVFLSA
+1 
-8 KAIIYRKICI
+8 
-18 YEKKAVILQ
+18 
-27 RKIDLTMTK
+27 MTK
-36 HYLHYLTDVMTHQ
+36 HFLNYLTDVMSHQ
-49 WNDAALTDYGENH
+49 WNDEALTDYNENH
-62 EYTFGELAKEMLRL
+62 EYTFGGLAIEMLRL
-76 HILFELL
+76 HLLFDTLS
-83 GIKRGD
+83 IKPGD
-89 KIALA
+89 KIAIA

-106 AIAAYEGVCV
+106 AIAAYHGVCV

-125 DIAHLLEHSDAEL
+125 DIAHLLDHSDAEL
-138 LFVGPYVWKDLQTQK
+138 LFVGPYVWKDLQHQTL
-153 MPKGIKAALSLT
+153 PDRLKAALSLE
-165 DWSPLY
+165 DWRTLFVNKDTHVPGKEEIDKLF
-171 LNDKMS
+171 NDKYPQGIKAENVLFS
-177 ASLNGDAALNDAVDK
+177 AD
-192 AFKAK
+192 
-197 YPHEIVPED
+197 PE
-206 IHFAADES
+206 A
-214 SLSLINYTSGSTGS
+214 LSLINYTSGSTGS

-238 ISNNVE
+238 LSNNVE

-264 AHMFGQVC
+264 AHMFGQIC

-295 LLKAL
+295 LLKAM

-335 WHVPGIGDFLKSR
+335 WHVPIIGDFLKSR

-373 IVEKCLM
+373 VVEKCLM

-414 PVMNMDV
+414 PVMNMQV
-421 KIDNPNEA
+421 KIDEPNKA

-444 YYKNPDATNAVFTED
+444 YYKNPDTTNAAFTTD
-459 GWMRTGDLGRLD
+459 GWLRTGDLGRLD
-471 KKKNIYIKGR
+471 RKKNIYIKGR

-531 TKRMSLEE
+531 TKRMTIEE
-539 IQQIMRANLEK
+539 IQSIMKANLVK
-550 LNRLIPSYSKVSNIE
+550 LNNLIPSYSKVSNIE

-571 EKTPKRSIK
+571 EHTPKKSIK

>member
-1 MLVFLSA
+1 
-8 KAIIYRKICI
+8 
-18 YEKKAVILQ
+18 
-27 RKIDLTMTK
+27 MTK
-36 HYLHYLTDVMTHQ
+36 HYLQYLTEVMDHQ
-49 WNDAALTDYGENH
+49 WNDLALSDYNENH
-62 EYTFGELAKEMLRL
+62 EYTFGELAVEMLRL
-76 HILFELL
+76 QVLFEQL
-83 GIKRGD
+83 GLKRGD
-89 KIALA
+89 KIALC

-125 DIAHLLEHSDAEL
+125 DIAHLLEHSDSEL
-138 LFVGPYVWKDLQTQK
+138 LFVGPYVWKDLQLQK
-153 MPKGIKAALSLT
+153 MPAKIKAVLSLE
-165 DWSPLY
+165 DWRPLY
-171 LNDKMS
+171 ERKGNKKE
-177 ASLNGDAALNDAVDK
+177 NAVHVLTTDEWQE
-192 AFKAK
+192 AFQAK
-197 YPHEIVPED
+197 YPRAIEPED
-206 IHFAADES
+206 VYFSADPEV
-214 SLSLINYTSGSTGS
+214 LSLINYTSGSTGS

-238 ISNNVE
+238 LSNNVE
-244 VGMKM
+244 IGMKI
-249 LPVDP
+249 LPVEP

-295 LLKAL
+295 LLKAM

-320 QKLDPTLSKWAIRTF
+320 KNLDPTLSKWAIRTF
-335 WHVPGIGDFLKSR
+335 WHMPLIGSILHAR
-348 VKSGL
+348 VKSAL
-353 RNAFG
+353 KNAFG

-373 IVEKCLM
+373 VVEKCLM

-407 KARTGGV
+407 KARSGGV
-414 PVMNMDV
+414 PVMNMEV
-421 KIDNPNEA
+421 KIDEPNQA

-444 YYKNPDATNAVFTED
+444 YYKNPDATNAAFTPD
-459 GWMRTGDLGRLD
+459 GWLRTGDLGRLD
-471 KKKNIYIKGR
+471 RKQNIYIKGR
-481 CKTMFLGASGQNI
+481 NKTMFLGASGQNI

-531 TKRMSLEE
+531 TKRMTKDE
-539 IQQIMRANLEK
+539 ILHIMRANLEK
-550 LNRLIPSYSKVSNIE
+550 LNHLIPSYSKVADIE

>member
-1 MLVFLSA
+1 
-8 KAIIYRKICI
+8 
-18 YEKKAVILQ
+18 
-27 RKIDLTMTK
+27 MTK
-36 HYLHYLTDVMTHQ
+36 HYLQYLTEVMTHQ
-49 WNDAALTDYGENH
+49 WNDPALTDYNEDH
-62 EYTFGELAKEMLRL
+62 EYTFGELAVEMLRL
-76 HILFELL
+76 HLLFEHL
-83 GIKRGD
+83 GIKPGD

-106 AIAAYEGVCV
+106 SIAAYEGVCV

-125 DIAHLLEHSDAEL
+125 DIAHLLDHSDSEL
-138 LFVGPYVWKDLQTQK
+138 LFVGPYVWKELQHQALPAK
-153 MPKGIKAALSLT
+153 LKAAISLV
-165 DWSPLY
+165 DWSVLY
-171 LNDKMS
+171 S
-177 ASLNGDAALNDAVDK
+177 NGLVDEGISGLVDK
-192 AFKAK
+192 AFKLK
-197 YPHEIVPED
+197 YPQGIEPED
-206 IHFAADES
+206 IYFPADPEK
-214 SLSLINYTSGSTGS
+214 LCLINYTSGSTGS
-228 PKGVMLNGRS
+228 PKGVMLNGKS
-238 ISNNVE
+238 LSNNVE
-244 VGMKM
+244 VGKKI
-249 LPVDP
+249 LPVEP
-254 GQRLVSMLPL
+254 GQRVVSMLPL

-279 SGTHIYFL
+279 CGTHIYFL

-295 LLKAL
+295 LLKAM

-335 WHVPGIGDFLKSR
+335 WHVPGVGDFLKSR

-373 IVEKCLM
+373 VVEKCLM

-429 GIGEILVKGENVMLG
+429 GIGEILVKGENVMMG
-444 YYKNPDATNAVFTED
+444 YYKNEEATQAVFTED
-459 GWMRTGDLGRLD
+459 GWLRTGDLGRLD
-471 KKKNIYIKGR
+471 KKRNIYIKGR

-531 TKRMSLEE
+531 TKRMTLDE
-539 IQQIMRANLEK
+539 IQAIMKANLEK
-550 LNRLIPSYSKVSNIE
+550 LNSLIPSYSRVSNIE
-565 VQDKPF
+565 VQEKPF
-571 EKTPKRSIK
+571 EHTPKRSIK

>member
-1 MLVFLSA
+1 MN
-8 KAIIYRKICI
+8 
-18 YEKKAVILQ
+18 
-27 RKIDLTMTK
+27 K
-36 HYLHYLTDVMTHQ
+36 HYLNYLTDVMSLQ
-49 WNDAALTDYGENH
+49 WNDPALTDYNEEH
-62 EYTFGELAKEMLRL
+62 EYTFGELAIEMLRL
-76 HILFELL
+76 HVLFEQL
-83 GIKRGD
+83 GIKKGD

-125 DIAHLLEHSDAEL
+125 DIAHLLEHSDSEL
-138 LFVGPYVWKDLQTQK
+138 LFVGPYVWKELQNQK
-153 MPKGIKAALSLT
+153 MPAKLKAALSLE
-165 DWSPLY
+165 DWRPLFATEGVSVP
-171 LNDKMS
+171 DSK
-177 ASLNGDAALNDAVDK
+177 AWDAAY
-192 AFKAK
+192 KAK
-197 YPHEIVPED
+197 YPHGIEPED
-206 IHFAADES
+206 VSFTADPDI
-214 SLSLINYTSGSTGS
+214 LSLINYTSGSTGS

-238 ISNNVE
+238 LSNNVE

-264 AHMFGQVC
+264 AHMFGQIC

-295 LLKAL
+295 LLKAM

-320 QKLDPTLSKWAIRTF
+320 QKLDPTLSKWAIRSF
-335 WHVPGIGDFLKSR
+335 WNVPIIGDLLKSR

-373 IVEKCLM
+373 VVEKCLM

-414 PVMNMDV
+414 PVMNMEV
-421 KIDNPNEA
+421 KIDEPNQA
-429 GIGEILVKGENVMLG
+429 GIGEILVKGENVMMG
-444 YYKNPDATNAVFTED
+444 YYKNPEATAAAFTED
-459 GWMRTGDLGRLD
+459 GWLRTGDLGRLD

-517 EGKLVALVFPDETL
+517 DGKLVALVFPDETL
-531 TKRMSLEE
+531 TKRMTLAE
-539 IQQIMRANLEK
+539 IQALMRANLEK
-550 LNRLIPSYSKVSNIE
+550 LNSLIPSYSRVANIE

>member
-1 MLVFLSA
+1 M
-8 KAIIYRKICI
+8 
-18 YEKKAVILQ
+18 Q
-27 RKIDLTMTK
+27 RKNVFGMVK
-36 HYLHYLTDVMTHQ
+36 HYLNYLTNVMSHQ
-49 WNDAALTDYGENH
+49 WNDPALTDFGENH
-62 EYTFGELAKEMLRL
+62 EYTFAELATEMMKL
-76 HILFELL
+76 HVLFEQL

-94 GRNCANWAVAYL
+94 GRNCANWAAAYL
-106 AIAAYEGVCV
+106 AITSYEGVVV
-116 SILQDFTAE
+116 SILQDFTAD
-125 DIAHLLEHSDAEL
+125 DIAHLLDHSDSDL
-138 LFVGPYVWKDLQTQK
+138 LFVGPYVWKELQNK
-153 MPKGIKAALSLT
+153 ALPKRLKAALSLE
-165 DWSPLY
+165 DWRPLY
-171 LNDKMS
+171 TAK
-177 ASLNGDAALNDAVDK
+177 DAPMPSKEEWEA

-197 YPHEIVPED
+197 YPRPLMPED
-206 IHFAADES
+206 IHFAADPDAV
-214 SLSLINYTSGSTGS
+214 SLINYTSGSTGS

-238 ISNNVE
+238 ISNNIE
-244 VGMKM
+244 IGMKI

-254 GQRLVSMLPL
+254 GQRIVSMLPL

-279 SGTHIYFL
+279 CGTHIYFL

-320 QKLDPTLSKWAIRTF
+320 KNLDPTLSKWIIRMF
-335 WHVPGIGDFLKSR
+335 WHTPIIGAILKSR

-353 RNAFG
+353 RSAFG
-358 GKLRYFICGGAAMNP
+358 GRLRYFICGGAAMNP

-407 KARTGGV
+407 KARSGGV

-444 YYKNPDATNAVFTED
+444 YYKNPEATKAVFTED

-531 TKRMSLEE
+531 TKRMTLDE
-539 IQQIMRANLEK
+539 IQQLMKENLQK
-550 LNRLIPSYSKVSNIE
+550 LNSLIPSYSKVSDIE
-565 VQDKPF
+565 VQEQPF
-571 EKTPKRSIK
+571 EKTPKKSIK

>member
-1 MLVFLSA
+1 
-8 KAIIYRKICI
+8 
-18 YEKKAVILQ
+18 
-27 RKIDLTMTK
+27 MTK
-36 HYLHYLTDVMTHQ
+36 HYLQYLTEVMEKQ
-49 WNDAALTDYGENH
+49 WNDPALTDYNEDH
-62 EYTFGELAKEMLRL
+62 EYTFGELATQMLRL
-76 HILFELL
+76 QELFRSM
-83 GIKRGD
+83 GIKQGD
-89 KIALA
+89 KIALC

-116 SILQDFTAE
+116 SILQDFKAE
-125 DIAHLLEHSDAEL
+125 DVAHLLEHSDSSL
-138 LFVGPYVWKDLQTQK
+138 LFVGPYVWKELKEQP
-153 MPKGIKAALSLT
+153 MPKAVKAAISLEDFRT
-165 DWSPLY
+165 LYSAKGVDVPSPEKL
-171 LNDKMS
+171 DT
-177 ASLNGDAALNDAVDK
+177 ALQ
-192 AFKAK
+192 AK
-197 YPHEIVPED
+197 YPYGLQPED
-206 IHFAADES
+206 IHFAADPEKM
-214 SLSLINYTSGSTGS
+214 SLINYTSGSTGS

-238 ISNNVE
+238 ISNNIE

-272 ELLYPLC
+272 ELLYPLSC
-279 SGTHIYFL
+279 GTHIYFL

-320 QKLDPTLSKWAIRTF
+320 KNLDPTLSKRIIRAF
-335 WHVPGIGDFLKSR
+335 WYTPIIGNILRAR
-348 VKSGL
+348 VKSAL
-353 RNAFG
+353 KNAFG
-358 GKLRYFICGGAAMNP
+358 GRLRYFICGGAAMNP
-373 IVEKCLM
+373 VVEKCLM

-407 KARTGGV
+407 KARSGGV
-414 PVMNMDV
+414 PVMNMEV
-421 KIDNPNEA
+421 KIDQPNEA

-444 YYKNPDATNAVFTED
+444 YYKNEEATKAAFTED

-471 KKKNIYIKGR
+471 RKQNIYLKGR
-481 CKTMFLGASGQNI
+481 NKTMILGASGQNI

-509 GESLIVER
+509 GESLVIER
-517 EGKLVALVFPDETL
+517 EGKLVALVFPDEAQ

-539 IQQIMRANLEK
+539 IQRIMRANLEK

-565 VQDKPF
+565 VQQEPF
-571 EKTPKRSIK
+571 EKTPKKSIK